1 MQRSTIRAWLASR
14 TRAPG
19 RSRVGARSSR

>member
-14 TRAPG
+14 TRAQG
-19 RSRVGARSSR
+19 RARVGARSSR